1 MAHRSGYTGFS
12 VRLDNATLKYGSEPE
27 ATNVI
32 AVHVDP
38 TFGSEWWCATVT
50 TAIPNW
56 SQRCP

>member
-1 MAHRSGYTGFS
+1 
-12 VRLDNATLKYGSEPE
+12 
-27 ATNVI
+27 VI